1 MKEKRVFVCSECGYE
16 SPRWL
21 GRCPQCGAWNS
32 FREIKIDRKRRWVE
46 EKEEVLSLDK
56 IELTGGE
63 RIPTGINEVDRVL
76 GDGFLKGSIVLIGG
90 DPGIGKS
97 TLLLEIARN
106 LAERGNRILYV
117 TGEESPEQIKQ
128 RALRLKA
135 TSENILIFP
144 GQDIEEIKETIES
157 TSPSFLLVDSIQ
169 TVFSPEL
176 PQAPG
181 SVSQVRECGLEFLR
195 LTKRKKITTV
205 LVGHVTKDGTL
216 AGPRTLEHMMDV
228 VLYLEGERKS
238 GLRILRSSKNRF
250 GSTEE
255 IGIFEMGEEGLREV
269 KDPSLH
275 FVDLNSGEREG
286 TAYTVLLEGK
296 RPLVVEM
303 QALVSP
309 SPFNIPQRVT
319 TGFDPR
325 RLSMLLAVTEKFT
338 GLMLRS
344 MDIFLNV
351 TGGIKIQDSSADLSA
366 IMAIIS
372 SFRKKALPPLSVF
385 LGEVGLGGEIRPI
398 SGLNKR
404 IEEARRLGF
413 NNIYIPSA
421 SLSPTGEDKR
431 LKVYNNIKEV
441 IESCFG

>member
-1 MKEKRVFVCSECGYE
+1 MKEKTIFVCSECGYE

-21 GRCPQCGAWNS
+21 GKCPQCGAWNS
-32 FREIKIDRKRRWVE
+32 FREIKIDRKKRWTE

-63 RIPTGINEVDRVL
+63 RIPTGIEEVDRVL
-76 GDGFLKGSIVLIGG
+76 GNGFLKGSIVLIGG

-97 TLLLEIARN
+97 TLVLEIARN
-106 LAERGNRILYV
+106 LAEKGYKILYV

-128 RALRLKA
+128 RAMRLKA
-135 TSENILIFP
+135 TNKNILIFP
-144 GQDIEEIKETIES
+144 GQDLEEIKEIIKD

-169 TVFSPEL
+169 TVFSSEL

-195 LTKRKKITTV
+195 LTKKKKITTV
-205 LVGHVTKDGTL
+205 LIGHVTKDGTL

-255 IGIFEMGEEGLREV
+255 IGIFEMSEEGLREV

-275 FVDLNSGEREG
+275 FVDLNHGEREG

-296 RPLVVEM
+296 RPLVVEI

-309 SPFNIPQRVT
+309 TPFNIPQRVT

-351 TGGIKIQDSSADLSA
+351 TGGIKIQDSSADLSVV
-366 IMAIIS
+366 MAMIS
-372 SFRKKALPPLSVF
+372 SFRKKALPTLSVF
-385 LGEVGLGGEIRPI
+385 LGEVGLGGEIRPV

-404 IEEARRLGF
+404 IEEAKRLGF

-421 SLSPTGEDKR
+421 SSPVKGDKR